1 MTAHDSVSVP
11 RGAPVGRWLA
21 ALAFVLIQGLIPGP
35 DAHAA
40 PIAWR
45 SKSFEYVADGKPLK
59 DVLRDFGASQGMAV
73 AISADIDGNVAG
85 KFKLAPAEFLDLLA
99 LSYGFVWY
107 YNGAVLHIAAAKGIR
122 STLVKMSS
130 ARVEQ
135 LRESLG
141 RMKLEEPR
149 FPIVYDLVE
158 NTALVAGP
166 QEYVD
171 VVRELAAHLEV
182 RGDRNGRAQTRIF
195 ALRNAWAA
203 DRVLDGQS
211 QPGVASLLQ
220 AIYQNR
226 FAGASGSD
234 ALQRSAQR
242 RVVGES
248 ATQSRTAP
256 QLGPLPSENGGGL
269 LSSVRSPGLP
279 TLGGATGTSA
289 FARTMEGAAMSSS
302 SEGPGGIAAGGGDVR
317 SQQDEN
323 LPVIVADAGSNSII
337 VRDLPERM
345 SLHERFIRTLD
356 ARPPTVEIEVYILDV
371 EDGALHE
378 LGIDW
383 QYQGSRVGGTIN
395 TNPLARTSG
404 APALGGVLTAVLGQ
418 SGQQLLARV
427 AALETAG
434 RASVSARP
442 KVATLSNVPAVMDSQ
457 ETFHVKVGGYQS
469 TQLYN
474 VSSGLSMRVVP
485 MVAPVAADAP
495 DDGRQIKLDV
505 RLQDGQVNYD
515 RLVDDLPVV
524 MKSEITTQAL
534 VNEGESLLLAGYST
548 ERQKNGTTG
557 IPLLS
562 SLPVLGSL
570 FRYTSSDTKRRERM
584 FLISPRVIEPGS
596 KPAAG
601 WLPEVPASP

>member
-1 MTAHDSVSVP
+1 
-11 RGAPVGRWLA
+11 
-21 ALAFVLIQGLIPGP
+21 
-35 DAHAA
+35 
-40 PIAWR
+40 
-45 SKSFEYVADGKPLK
+45 
-59 DVLRDFGASQGMAV
+59 
-73 AISADIDGNVAG
+73 
-85 KFKLAPAEFLDLLA
+85 
-99 LSYGFVWY
+99 SYGFVWY

-135 LRESLG
+135 LRESLM

-195 ALRNAWAA
+195 ALRNAWAT
-203 DRVLDGQS
+203 DRMLDGQS

-220 AIYQNR
+220 AIYQDR
-226 FAGASGSD
+226 SAGAAGSD
-234 ALQRSAQR
+234 ALSRSTQRMVS
-242 RVVGES
+242 GES

-256 QLGPLPSENGGGL
+256 QLGPLPADGAGGGL
-269 LSSVRSPGLP
+269 LSSSRGSGLP
-279 TLGGATGTSA
+279 TLGGTMGAAGTSA

-302 SEGPGGIAAGGGDVR
+302 SNGLVGMAAGGGADVR
-317 SQQDEN
+317 SQKDEN

-345 SLHERFIRTLD
+345 PLHERFIRTLD

-383 QYQGSRVGGTIN
+383 QYQGRRVGATIN
-395 TNPLARTSG
+395 TNPAAAASG
-404 APALGGVLTAVLGQ
+404 AVTGGVLTAVIGN
-418 SGQQLLARV
+418 SAQQLLARV

-485 MVAPVAADAP
+485 MVAPVSMDAP
-495 DDGRQIKLDV
+495 DDARQIKLDV

-515 RLVDDLPVV
+515 KIVDSLPVV
-524 MKSEITTQAL
+524 IKSEITTQAL

-562 SLPVLGSL
+562 GLPVVGSL
-570 FRYTSSDTKRRERM
+570 FRYTSSETKRRERM
-584 FLISPRVIEPGS
+584 FLISPRVLDTEP

-601 WLPEVPASP
+601 LAETVPAAQ